1 MPSGKNGIKY
11 LALPHTFTIIHSALI
26 YHGSA
31 INHATVVRGTFQTF
45 RETHSRRI
53 ECVKLLLQAGAD
65 GTLCDMKGMDALDS
79 IDDAMRESQMRK
91 MGNIEEE
98 MMGMRETFIAFGL
111 KSSPLLQLIDTLDVE
126 GVRGCLVAST
136 AEADDEAA
144 VSQVELNKGI
154 LASAEKFRSLV
165 NDNYADVS
173 AYQSLREI
181 M

>member
-1 MPSGKNGIKY
+1 VPSGKNGIKY

-111 KSSPLLQLIDTLDVE
+111 KSSPLLQLIDT
-126 GVRGCLVAST
+126 
-136 AEADDEAA
+136 
-144 VSQVELNKGI
+144 
-154 LASAEKFRSLV
+154 
-165 NDNYADVS
+165 
-173 AYQSLREI
+173 
-181 M
+181 